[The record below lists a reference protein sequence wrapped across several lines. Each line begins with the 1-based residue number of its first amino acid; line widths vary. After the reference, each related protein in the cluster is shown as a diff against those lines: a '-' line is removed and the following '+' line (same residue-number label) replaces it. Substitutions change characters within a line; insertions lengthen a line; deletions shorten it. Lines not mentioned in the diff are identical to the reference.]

1 MKKPKQT
8 NKQADKTKKAHETG
22 VSQLSHLTYDP
33 ILSIFL
39 QRAGFFFRRVIILS
53 SIYVAI
59 FPKSTLVRSTSTDCG
74 LSRVDDAVVR

>member
-39 QRAGFFFRRVIILS
+39 QRAGFFFFVE
-53 SIYVAI
+53 
-59 FPKSTLVRSTSTDCG
+59 
-74 LSRVDDAVVR
+74 